1 MQVNRSRMAELFGS
15 GGALATRFEGFE
27 ERPSQA
33 AMAEAID
40 DLFVRGGRLLV
51 EAGTGTGKTFAY
63 LLPALLHAELPERRV
78 VISTWTRTLQ
88 EQLVGR
94 DLPRLRELLGVPLEA
109 VLVQGRENYVCRRRA
124 ELALHRND
132 LLFEGAGSGAQ
143 LAEVVEWS
151 ARSRV
156 GTRADLGFEPR
167 AEVWAAVRAER
178 GNCLQG
184 RSPHFHSCVWQDAKR
199 RAREAGVLVVNHALL
214 LEDLKLKRAGGAV
227 LPPYSLLIVDEAHH
241 LEEVAA
247 DHLGGRFSRA
257 SVLGLLRAAA
267 RAVETG
273 ARGTTREELEHVLSR
288 CRGAAIELF
297 EAAAGWIGT
306 RTVAALE
313 PGARLPASLPLLLQE
328 AHDRLVAAAKHGP
341 DEGAAAELAARA
353 TAAGAAAESI
363 GAILDASL
371 REGAARTTDDLVV
384 FAERS
389 EPGGDVAL
397 CTAPVEPGPILARE
411 LFAPLHAAVLTS
423 ATLAVSPPP
432 DRFAWLRRGCGVG
445 EAQALVLD
453 SPFDY
458 RRQSRLVVDPLPEPT
473 DPDAWTA
480 ALIERVPV
488 HVRRSDGRA
497 FVLFTSRKTMEVVA
511 AGARAALEEAG
522 IALLVQGRGVPRSKL
537 LQQFR
542 EQQPAALF
550 GLASFWEGVDV
561 PGQDLAH
568 VILTRLPFAVPDHPL
583 EKARAERLERA
594 GGNAFS
600 MLSLPKAV
608 LRFKQGFGRLIRTRD
623 DRGDVTVLD
632 ARIVQRRYGRAFLL
646 ALPDCR
652 KVVLRDGE
660 EVDLDEETAS

>member
-1 MQVNRSRMAELFGS
+1 MAELFGQ
-15 GGALATRFEGFE
+15 GGALATRFDGFE
-27 ERPSQA
+27 ERPSQI
-33 AMAEAID
+33 AMAEAVD
-40 DLFVRGGRLLV
+40 DLFGRGGRLLV

-63 LLPALLHAELPERRV
+63 LLPALLHAALPDRRV

-124 ELALHRND
+124 ELALHRSD

-143 LAEVVEWS
+143 LAQVVEWS
-151 ARSRV
+151 ARSDV
-156 GTRADLGFEPR
+156 GTRANLGFEPR

-178 GNCLQG
+178 GNCLHA
-184 RSPHFHSCVWQDAKR
+184 RSPYFKTCVWQDAKR
-199 RAREAGVLVVNHALL
+199 RARDAGVLVVNHALL
-214 LEDLKLKRAGGAV
+214 LEDLKLKRTGGAV

-247 DHLGGRFSRA
+247 DHLGGRFSRG
-257 SVLGLLRAAA
+257 SVLGLLRTAA

-273 ARGTTREELEHVLSR
+273 ARGVARDELEVVLSR
-288 CRGAAIELF
+288 CRGAALELF
-297 EAAAGWIGT
+297 EAVALWIGT
-306 RTVAALE
+306 RTVAAIE
-313 PGARLPASLPLLLQE
+313 PGARLPAMLPLLLNE
-328 AHDRLVAAAKHGP
+328 ARDRLLAAAPHGT
-341 DEGAAAELAARA
+341 DAGASAELTARA
-353 TAAGAAAESI
+353 TAAGASADAI
-363 GAILDASL
+363 GAIIDASQ
-371 REGAARTTDDLVV
+371 REGAARAADDLVV
-384 FAERS
+384 FAERNEAS
-389 EPGGDVAL
+389 GDVAL

-432 DRFAWLRRGCGVG
+432 DRFAWLRRGSGVG
-445 EAQALVLD
+445 EARSLVLD

-473 DPDAWTA
+473 DPVAWTA
-480 ALIERVPV
+480 ALIERIPV

-497 FVLFTSRKTMEVVA
+497 FVLFTSRKTMEAVA
-511 AGARAALEEAG
+511 DGVRAAFGDAG
-522 IALLVQGRGVPRSKL
+522 IELLVQGRGVPRSRL

-542 EQQPAALF
+542 ERQPAALF
-550 GLASFWEGVDV
+550 GLSSFWEGVDV
-561 PGQDLAH
+561 PGHDLAH

-594 GGNAFS
+594 GGDAFTA
-600 MLSLPKAV
+600 LSLPKAV

-652 KVVLRDGE
+652 KIVLRDGE
-660 EVDLDEETAS
+660 EVDLDEEAAG